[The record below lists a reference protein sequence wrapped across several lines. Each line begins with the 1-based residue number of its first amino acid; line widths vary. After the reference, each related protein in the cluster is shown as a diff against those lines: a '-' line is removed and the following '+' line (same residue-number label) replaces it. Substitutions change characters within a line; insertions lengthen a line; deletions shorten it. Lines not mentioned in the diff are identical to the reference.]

1 MDVIEISN
9 LTKRYGDIVAVDN
22 ISFNVEKGKICG
34 FLGPNGAGKTTTLN
48 IITGYI
54 GATSGS
60 VKINGFDILKEADE
74 AKKQFGYLPE
84 LPPVYMDMTV
94 EEYLKFAAELKQIN
108 KADRRKAV
116 DEAIEL
122 AGLDK
127 VNKRLI
133 RNLSKGYRQRVGVAQ
148 AVIGMPEVIILD
160 EPTVGLDPGQI
171 IEMRELIKKLGKK
184 HTVILSS
191 HILSEISEVCEQ
203 IYIIALGKIVANCS
217 KEELLGKMSSSN
229 ILELEVKG
237 SEKEVINE
245 LKKLDEIDSYKT
257 MMMGDIV
264 SIKIEMSADTDIREK
279 LFYLLCDAKMPI
291 MSMKM
296 NDNSL
301 EEVFMQLTS
310 EFENGLSDEDDTSKK
325 NDNKINKKA
334 GKERK

>member
-203 IYIIALGKIVANCS
+203 IYIIARGKIVANCS